1 MLSLPESLMDKALPI
16 LVEGVTGFNSES
28 LDQVTEL
35 TQSSQ
40 KGELLQFVRQ
50 AFDSHIQKRILR
62 IRRQINELLPIYKLP
77 DELLQQIFL
86 DACGIGY
93 RGATKLAAVSWRWR
107 SVSTSYARLWNYLHS
122 DLDIEATK
130 MMIQRS
136 KTVPLDLICS
146 CESKSKV
153 NSFFTLLIPLSMRWR
168 SLKVYYDNTDKLSLD
183 FLDGQSF
190 PLLEH
195 LTLISMDDFGDYTLG
210 RGNLNIIAPSIR
222 ELETMG
228 LPLPLRLDYGTP
240 SMLTTLLFTAAING
254 VPFLPVN
261 YHALLTSTPH
271 LRHLGIRGVHDIA
284 FLEADLAAPLKIDLP
299 YLESLEFDGL
309 GYKTIG
315 FLLSSIVTPSGRYPK
330 VDVDGDVYG
339 SVFSMFSLPP
349 IENSVL
355 AGFSSCDQSKLMTLE
370 ASVGVHM
377 DLGAGDDRIPL
388 LTLAPL
394 DSASPSEDLS
404 IIMTMLLSG
413 IKKLEVHGLGVLLYG
428 LANRLHLLPR
438 LEKIKIR
445 SGEED
450 DDLDFENAMERI
462 VTFIAFGSSPNDP
475 SLGICPL
482 LRHIALDTFH
492 FNLDVLEELVVART
506 TKRNGEVQNEG
517 HLELVELGEKFDKS
531 DPGLKLLQK
540 LATERDIE
548 LRVGKLP

>member
-1 MLSLPESLMDKALPI
+1 MLSLPESLMDKALTI
-16 LVEGVTGFNSES
+16 LVEGVTGFDSES

-62 IRRQINELLPIYKLP
+62 IRHQINELLPIYKLP

-122 DLDIEATK
+122 DLDIEAIK

-153 NSFFTLLIPLSMRWR
+153 KSFFTPLIPLSMRWR
-168 SLKVYYDNTDKLSLD
+168 SLKVYYDNTDRLSLD

-195 LTLISMDDFGDYTLG
+195 LTLISMDDFADYTLG

-228 LPLPLRLDYGTP
+228 LPLPLRLDHGTP

-254 VPFLPVN
+254 VPFLPIN
-261 YHALLTSTPH
+261 YHALLISTPH
-271 LRHLGIRGVHDIA
+271 LQHLGIRGVHDIA
-284 FLEADLAAPLKIDLP
+284 FLEADLAAPLNIDLP

-315 FLLSSIVTPSGRYPK
+315 FLLSSI
-330 VDVDGDVYG
+330 
-339 SVFSMFSLPP
+339 
-349 IENSVL
+349 
-355 AGFSSCDQSKLMTLE
+355 
-370 ASVGVHM
+370 
-377 DLGAGDDRIPL
+377 
-388 LTLAPL
+388 
-394 DSASPSEDLS
+394 
-404 IIMTMLLSG
+404 
-413 IKKLEVHGLGVLLYG
+413 
-428 LANRLHLLPR
+428 
-438 LEKIKIR
+438 
-445 SGEED
+445 
-450 DDLDFENAMERI
+450 
-462 VTFIAFGSSPNDP
+462 
-475 SLGICPL
+475 
-482 LRHIALDTFH
+482 
-492 FNLDVLEELVVART
+492 
-506 TKRNGEVQNEG
+506 
-517 HLELVELGEKFDKS
+517 
-531 DPGLKLLQK
+531 
-540 LATERDIE
+540 
-548 LRVGKLP
+548 